1 MSFDETLTQLLGRLT
16 LPPQNLNILSF
27 CHSTK
32 AAPVKIWAESLPATR
47 ISFSSVQ
54 LYTALPEIARL
65 NTDPNT
71 RLDMLESVRPY
82 VQQCIQGLGRNFLN
96 QPIILPE
103 GAVKTAIVAQALQK
117 HITNGYI
124 VAARD
129 IALQNPK
136 GAALQQLDL
145 ALHRAI
151 NGLAYMLMRGY
162 QLYTPVPN
170 GVWLELHTLFAIAQR
185 MGRSEQLVTD
195 SRLEYVPATTLRQAY
210 LRPLLL
216 ACARPNQ
223 LRQQEVQQTFEALE
237 LWTPFVYLKS
247 GTDESRLFAIDT
259 QDDLQP
265 IYKDRL
271 HPKDH
276 LAVLELDLE
285 ELVTGLKRQLELK
298 DDENAIIRIPSS
310 IPTQLIEHLC
320 ACWTV
325 MRQRAFERR
334 LTQGE
339 LEVTVGLT
347 NLHYYCAGD
356 VEFHDYLANLA
367 QKVEFASKPTEE
379 QADPWASSVGG
390 GQGAFGALPTVDFS
404 EDWDEEPEEQ
414 IQIAPTHRIK
424 IIDTSPGG
432 YCLNWNVDSNEKLRA
447 GDILGVR
454 EPGRIKWA
462 IAAVRW
468 IRQSAGLTQLGVQ
481 VIAPQA
487 QATALSMVQRTGENT
502 PFMRA
507 LRIQA
512 LKSVNQPSSLITDSL
527 PFVEYC
533 KVRARDGDGQVRLQ
547 LTKRLFATGS
557 ISQFT
562 YRVIDAG
569 TTKNETGNKRNAENE
584 QEDYSSVWKDN

>member
-65 NTDPNT
+65 STDPLT

-124 VAARD
+124 VVARD
-129 IALQNPK
+129 LALQNPK

-170 GVWLELHTLFAIAQR
+170 GVWLELHTLFAIAELMQR
-185 MGRSEQLVTD
+185 SDQLVPD
-195 SRLEYVPATTLRQAY
+195 SRLEYVPATTIRQAY

-237 LWTPFVYLKS
+237 LWTPFSYIKT
-247 GTDESRLFAIDT
+247 GTQENRLFAVDS
-259 QDDLQP
+259 QDDIQP
-265 IYKDRL
+265 VYKSRL
-271 HPKDH
+271 NPKNPS
-276 LAVLELDLE
+276 AVFELDLE

-298 DDENAIIRIPSS
+298 DEDNAIVRIPSV

-320 ACWTV
+320 SCWTV
-325 MRQRAFERR
+325 MRQRSFERR

-339 LEVTVGLT
+339 LQVTVGLT
-347 NLHYYCAGD
+347 NLHYHCANE
-356 VEFHDYLANLA
+356 VEFHDFLAHLA
-367 QKVEFASKPTEE
+367 QKLEFQAKPTPE
-379 QADPWASSVGG
+379 QSDPWANTVPG
-390 GQGAFGALPTVDFS
+390 GAFGALPTVDFS
-404 EDWDEEPEEQ
+404 EDWDEEPEQEG
-414 IQIAPTHRIK
+414 QIAPAHNIK

-447 GDILGVR
+447 GDIVGVR

-462 IAAVRW
+462 VGAVRW
-468 IRQSAGLTQLGVQ
+468 IRQSGGLTQLGLQ

-487 QATALSMVQRTGENT
+487 QATALSMVQRTGENS

-557 ISQFT
+557 FSQFT
-562 YRVIDAG
+562 YRIIDAG
-569 TTKNETGNKRNAENE
+569 GGKSDAGKKRSAESE

>member
-1 MSFDETLTQLLGRLT
+1 MSFDETLTNLLSRLT
-16 LPPQNLNILSF
+16 LPAQNLNILSF

-32 AAPVKIWAESLPATR
+32 AAPVKKWAESLPATR

-65 NTDPNT
+65 NTDPLT
-71 RLDMLESVRPY
+71 RLEMLESVRPY

-124 VAARD
+124 VAVRD
-129 IALQNPK
+129 LAAQKLK
-136 GAALQQLDL
+136 GAALSQLDL

-170 GVWLELHTLFAIAQR
+170 GVWLELHTLFAIAQL
-185 MGRSEQLVTD
+185 MERSNQLIAD
-195 SRLEYVPATTLRQAY
+195 SRLEFVPATTITQSY
-210 LRPLLL
+210 LRPLLM

-237 LWTPFVYLKS
+237 LWAPFAYLKS
-247 GTDESRLFAIDT
+247 GIQENQLFAVDPL
-259 QDDLQP
+259 DDLQP
-265 IYKDRL
+265 VYKDRL
-271 HPKDH
+271 HPKDPT
-276 LAVLELDLE
+276 AVFSLDLE
-285 ELVTGLKRQLELK
+285 ELVSGLKRQLELK
-298 DDENAIIRIPSS
+298 DEDNAIVRIPSS
-310 IPTQLIEHLC
+310 MPTQLIEHLC
-320 ACWTV
+320 ACWSV

-339 LEVTVGLT
+339 LQVTVGLS
-347 NLHYYCAGD
+347 NLHYHCAGE
-356 VEFHDYLANLA
+356 VEFNDFLAHLA
-367 QKVEFASKPTEE
+367 EKIDFPGKPVAAES
-379 QADPWASSVGG
+379 DPWANASSTGT
-390 GQGAFGALPTVDFS
+390 FGALPTVDFS
-404 EDWDEEPEEQ
+404 EDWDAEEEEE
-414 IQIAPTHRIK
+414 IQIAPVHQIR

-432 YCLNWNVDSNEKLRA
+432 YCLNWNVQAEEKLRA
-447 GDILGVR
+447 GDLLGVR
-454 EPGRIKWA
+454 EPGRIKWV

-468 IRQSAGLTQLGVQ
+468 IRQSGGLTQLGVQ

-487 QATALSMVQRTGENT
+487 QATALSMVQRTGDNT

-512 LKSVNQPSSLITDSL
+512 LKSVNQPSTLLTDSL

-533 KVRARDGDGQVRLQ
+533 KVRARDGEGQVRLQ

-557 ISQFT
+557 FSQFT
-562 YRVIDAG
+562 YRIIDAG
-569 TTKNETGNKRNAENE
+569 KNDGPSNKKGQENE